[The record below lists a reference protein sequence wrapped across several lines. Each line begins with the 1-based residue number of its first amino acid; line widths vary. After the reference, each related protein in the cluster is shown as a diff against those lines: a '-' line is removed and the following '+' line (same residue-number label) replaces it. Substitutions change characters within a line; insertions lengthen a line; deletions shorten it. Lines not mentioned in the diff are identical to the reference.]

1 MSGDDNYAKLPK
13 LKRDLRYFDCVLTD
27 DELHQRGARLAQVT
41 TEIATE
47 ADHQKAVRDSQ
58 RSVMT
63 ALLAKQSE
71 LAAQINRGREV
82 REVDVVT
89 YADHGT
95 GLAIEVRED
104 TGEVILT
111 RDLVGGERQQP
122 LGFDLGTA
130 EAAPAAADPPD
141 EPF

>member
-1 MSGDDNYAKLPK
+1 MSEDYAGLPK
-13 LKRDLRYFDCVLTD
+13 LKRDLRYLDCVLTD
-27 DELHQRGARLAQVT
+27 DELRQRGAKLAQVT

-82 REVDVVT
+82 REVEVVT
-89 YADHGT
+89 YADHAR
-95 GLAIEVRED
+95 GLAMDVRED
-104 TGEVILT
+104 TGEVVLT
-111 RDLVGGERQQP
+111 RDLVGAERQQP
-122 LGFDLGTA
+122 LGFGTE
-130 EAAPAAADPPD
+130 EAPGPIDPL
-141 EPF
+141 